1 MRDTGDHG
9 EGQPGRRGREG
20 GLSMLDLVGLP
31 PAQRTILRLILR
43 QTDISHAELAQALA
57 SLPEADRL
65 SQAEL
70 DETLDALL
78 QQHFLLRSAGEQ
90 DVTFRVNHRRTARST
105 RRSNIWEALDSG
117 AISNTRRGRADD

>member
-1 MRDTGDHG
+1 MRDIGDHG
-9 EGQPGRRGREG
+9 EGQPGRRGGEG

-31 PAQRTILRLILR
+31 PAQRTLMRLMLR
-43 QTDISHAELAQALA
+43 QPDISYTELAQALA
-57 SLPEADRL
+57 GLPAADRL
-65 SQAEL
+65 SPAEL

-105 RRSNIWEALDSG
+105 RRSKIWDALDSG
-117 AISNTRRGRADD
+117 AIANTRRGRADD

>member
-1 MRDTGDHG
+1 MRDTADHG
-9 EGQPGRRGREG
+9 EGQPARRGREG
-20 GLSMLDLVGLP
+20 GLSILDLEGLP
-31 PAQRTILRLILR
+31 PAQRTIIRLMLR
-43 QTDISHAELAQALA
+43 QPDISYTELAQALA
-57 SLPEADRL
+57 GLPAADQL

-117 AISNTRRGRADD
+117 AIANTRRGRADD

>member
-20 GLSMLDLVGLP
+20 GLSILDLAGLP
-31 PAQRTILRLILR
+31 PAQRKILRLILR
-43 QTDISHAELAQALA
+43 QTDISYAVLAQALA
-57 SLPEADRL
+57 GLPEADRL

-78 QQHFLLRSAGEQ
+78 QQQFLLRSARDQ
-90 DVTFRVNHRRTARST
+90 DATFRVNHRRNARST
-105 RRSNIWEALDSG
+105 RRTTIWDALDSG
-117 AISNTRRGRADD
+117 AILNKRRGRVDE